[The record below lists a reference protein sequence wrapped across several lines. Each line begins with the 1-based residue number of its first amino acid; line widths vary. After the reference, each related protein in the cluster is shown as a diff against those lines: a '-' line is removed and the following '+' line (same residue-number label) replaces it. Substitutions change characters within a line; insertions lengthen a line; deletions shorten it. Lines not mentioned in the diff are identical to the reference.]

1 MFEIDLL
8 KGKGRPVKS
17 QPWAVALV
25 TAPSL
30 IPLIALAFLI
40 GGYVTNGI
48 TISSMNEQITKIE
61 ARLAK
66 EPNAKLERD
75 KAQQQITAMINCS
88 VDAAKAVKN
97 HMQWSDVIA
106 EVAKNRPGNIILYR
120 LSGSRSKVPLK
131 TGASGN
137 QQNSFQFTLVIGAY
151 TDIGEAGG
159 ASISKFINAL
169 NSSTLLGPR
178 IETIKATSSRNG
190 TYQGGDKAVY
200 DIECVFKAVQ

>member
-8 KGKGRPVKS
+8 KGKGRPAKS
-17 QPWAVALV
+17 QPWAVALA

-30 IPLIALAFLI
+30 IPLIVISFLI

-48 TISSMNEQITKIE
+48 TVKSMEEQISKID
-61 ARLAK
+61 ARLANI
-66 EPNAKLERD
+66 PSAKQERD
-75 KAQQQITAMINCS
+75 RSRQQIESVVKCS
-88 VDAAKAVKN
+88 IDAAKAVKS

-106 EVAKNRPGNIILYR
+106 EVTKNVPNNIILYK
-120 LSGSRSKVPLK
+120 LSGNRIKVQSK
-131 TGASGN
+131 TDS
-137 QQNSFQFTLVIGAY
+137 QQSAYQFTLMIGAY

-169 NSSTLLGPR
+169 TYSKLLGPK

-190 TYQGGDKAVY
+190 TYQGRDVAVY